1 MSTDVESDHPADE
14 TEGFLSNEASDHFP
28 QRSFRHNKYPIWM
41 RCLLYSS
48 QTARTPLRASKIYA
62 LFVFVPL
69 GIAAH
74 ASGWPSITILIFN
87 LLAIIP
93 LSALV
98 SYAADKLSN
107 TWGELVGGLIN
118 ATFGNAVELV
128 VCPPSLHDC
137 CHIGLII
144 IHRLAFWPYLAE
156 MYPLLS
162 LLCWVAFYRIF
173 SWFVLS
179 HLLY

>member
-1 MSTDVESDHPADE
+1 
-14 TEGFLSNEASDHFP
+14 
-28 QRSFRHNKYPIWM
+28 M

-48 QTARTPLRASKIYA
+48 QAARTPLRVSKIYA
-62 LFVFVPL
+62 LLVFVPL

-74 ASGWPSITILIFN
+74 TSGWPSITILIFN

-107 TWGELVGGLIN
+107 TWGELIGGLIN

-128 VCPPSLHDC
+128 VCPPSIRGC
-137 CHIGLII
+137 FPIRLIMT
-144 IHRLAFWPYLAE
+144 HRLAFWP
-156 MYPLLS
+156 
-162 LLCWVAFYRIF
+162 
-173 SWFVLS
+173 
-179 HLLY
+179 